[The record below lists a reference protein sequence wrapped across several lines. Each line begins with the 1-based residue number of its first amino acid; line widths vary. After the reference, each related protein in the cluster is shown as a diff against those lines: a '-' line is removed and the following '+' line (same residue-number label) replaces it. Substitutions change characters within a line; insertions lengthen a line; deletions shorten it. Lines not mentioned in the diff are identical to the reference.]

1 MSSAVALAV
10 LKELAF
16 TVMIASIEDSSWTK
30 STVNASGSSGS
41 IDCIALLILP
51 VSPDHLISIVD
62 SMAPGR
68 RDYAL
73 RHRRIDR

>member
-16 TVMIASIEDSSWTK
+16 TVMMASIEDSWCMK
-30 STVNASGSSGS
+30 STLNASGSSGS
-41 IDCIALLILP
+41 IDCMALLILLG
-51 VSPDHLISIVD
+51 SPDHLISMVD
-62 SMAPGR
+62 SMALRP

-73 RHRRIDR
+73 RHRIIDR